1 MSYKNCSHGRTA
13 LAGSYTWGEGPM
25 LIGFRR
31 AQPKERRDEW
41 EEARRDFSQLLR
53 VRHLGE
59 REKYL
64 KLTFSKL

>member
-1 MSYKNCSHGRTA
+1 
-13 LAGSYTWGEGPM
+13 M

-41 EEARRDFSQLLR
+41 EEVRRNFSQLLR

-59 REKYL
+59 EERCL